1 VVASCYEFSFKLYGD
16 ATRFSFR
23 ILSGVHV
30 INKQHIAKLCIKT
43 LLMLVRGHTV
53 ERQKIMIESI
63 ELLLL
68 DFNYEMGRLF
78 KNI

>member
-1 VVASCYEFSFKLYGD
+1 M
-16 ATRFSFR
+16 
-23 ILSGVHV
+23 